1 MYLEHF
7 RISKLPFAL
16 TPNTEFYC
24 ELPASQMALNVL
36 LFGLRS
42 GEGFIKI
49 VGEVGSG
56 KTLLCRKLLNSL
68 EDNFVTAYIP
78 NPDLSPSGLRRT
90 LAQELGLEVHARM
103 AAQDLLQLI
112 TDRLMELHGQNK
124 RVVLVI
130 DEAQAMSDES
140 LEALRLLTNLET
152 ESQKLLQ
159 VVLFA
164 QPEIDA
170 RINNYKFRQLK
181 QRITFCYYLQPI
193 KYNQLNS
200 YLCHRLAIAG
210 YTKGSL
216 FTRRATRL
224 LYRSS
229 KGIPRVVN
237 VLCHKAMLC
246 AYGRGDVRVGR
257 KPMRQAI
264 RDTDLLFKRNKK
276 IIWLVGLFL
285 FVLPLL
291 IVGYIKGLWVL

>member
-42 GEGFIKI
+42 GEVFIKI

-285 FVLPLL
+285 FV
-291 IVGYIKGLWVL
+291 